1 MTAVQLPFF
10 GDMMGIIGALGFT
23 PMDFVLPQFLWI
35 AAYKPTGFKCAL
47 ATPWLCFSALSTET
61 CAEGIPSQYTLFGS
75 FIIVFVTIL
84 PNI

>member
-47 ATPWLCFSALSTET
+47 AAHRLASEPCPTKPC
-61 CAEGIPSQYTLFGS
+61 CEGILVKTKLCGS
-75 FIIVFVTIL
+75 FIIEI
-84 PNI
+84 